1 MEIEYN
7 SPEEL
12 RKIYFDVT
20 GKEAR
25 DENGQYYQD
34 YCHWLENRAKI
45 DIEQDV
51 WNEIKKRI
59 NEYF

>member
-34 YCHWLENRAKI
+34 YCHWLEKLHCEGEVYSKN
-45 DIEQDV
+45 
-51 WNEIKKRI
+51 
-59 NEYF
+59 

>member
-20 GKEAR
+20 GQEAC
-25 DENGQYYQD
+25 ENGWYDQD
-34 YCHWLENRAKI
+34 YCKWLETLHCQGEVYSKN
-45 DIEQDV
+45 
-51 WNEIKKRI
+51 
-59 NEYF
+59 